1 MQKIKTEKE
10 VYVEEGQKKEELK
23 IKAREESEKAL
34 KELDMFSDSVSS
46 LIRHTNERINYTNET
61 KNCSVC
67 ECPKKKNLRA
77 FNIKIS
83 MECKAYVK
91 QLQVISICIQIQT
104 KLNHTVTVKRKEKEP
119 NFNIMKWVLKL
130 EMKMSFKIAITMYS
144 LKK

>member
-10 VYVEEGQKKEELK
+10 VYVEEGQKKEERK
-23 IKAREESEKAL
+23 FNAREESEKAL

-77 FNIKIS
+77 FNIKITING
-83 MECKAYVK
+83 V
-91 QLQVISICIQIQT
+91 QSICET
-104 KLNHTVTVKRKEKEP
+104 ASSHKHL
-119 NFNIMKWVLKL
+119 
-130 EMKMSFKIAITMYS
+130 YS
-144 LKK
+144 DSNEAQSYGDG